1 MSSAIRR
8 CTTCSQETRRD
19 ESDHRGRRRRHFGPS
34 LADRLLHSRRGDDG
48 ARPYQRRG
56 SARCCLQ
63 FPTCRPGAR
72 MTYAF
77 KAVATSVG
85 LLKLVA
91 SDAALMAVLW
101 ENDDPK

>member
-1 MSSAIRR
+1 
-8 CTTCSQETRRD
+8 
-19 ESDHRGRRRRHFGPS
+19 
-34 LADRLLHSRRGDDG
+34 
-48 ARPYQRRG
+48 
-56 SARCCLQ
+56 
-63 FPTCRPGAR
+63 